1 MAIFV
6 LGIIVCAGFYQA
18 YGAIGASS
26 KPTLTLEQRYQNSVE
41 DAMIAKPAEV
51 CSNLTA
57 VVESNTDLIW
67 QGEEGSKKVLVV
79 ALTKYASSYPV
90 GETVCTSWGETWVTV
105 VPEIQAFFQN
115 NVGADANLTLR
126 TLQVLG
132 LPPNCSSTYFVELW
146 VSPDQLFRP
155 TPDNEITDTTAQL
168 NFPTSATSE
177 YKDWFNGN
185 IVYSYFPEKYP
196 WTRLGYTYDWGNPTS
211 PFGLSEFVLKQNST
225 VTVKSV
231 NTIDSYLGD

>member
-1 MAIFV
+1 M
-6 LGIIVCAGFYQA
+6 YQKA
-18 YGAIGASS
+18 
-26 KPTLTLEQRYQNSVE
+26 VE
-41 DAMIAKPAEV
+41 DAMIAKNTEV

-67 QGEEGSKKVLVV
+67 QGEEGNKKVLVV
-79 ALTKYASSYPV
+79 TLTKYPSSYPL
-90 GETVCTSWGETWVTV
+90 GETVFTSWGETWVTV
-105 VPEIQAFFQN
+105 VPEIKTFFQN
-115 NVGADANLTLR
+115 KVGADANLTLR

-132 LPPNCSSTYFVELW
+132 LPPTSSNNYFVELW

-155 TPDNEITDTTAQL
+155 APDNEITDNTAQL
-168 NFPTSATSE
+168 EFPASVTKE

-185 IVYSYFPEKYP
+185 IIYSYYPMRYP
-196 WTRLGYTYDWGNPTS
+196 WTRLGYTYDWGNLSS

-231 NTIDSYLGD
+231 NTINSYLED